1 MGCDMA
7 QDITSLITQ
16 ALREF
21 TTDVMDEIDRQAIK
35 IANTTVKEL
44 KRTSPRRFHGG
55 RHYADGWGRRKVD
68 GAQVVYNK
76 TKPGLTHLLE
86 HGHMMRNGGRTR
98 AFPHILPAEEKA
110 IKEYEKAVEQAIES
124 GGEPR

>member
-1 MGCDMA
+1 MA
-7 QDITSLITQ
+7 QDVTSQITQ

-21 TTDVMDEIDRQAIK
+21 TTDVVEEIDRQAIK
-35 IANTTVKEL
+35 IANKTVKEL

-68 GAQVVYNK
+68 GSQVVYNK
-76 TKPGLTHLLE
+76 AKPGLTHLLE
-86 HGHMMRNGGRTR
+86 HGHALWQGGRAR
-98 AFPHILPAEEKA
+98 AIPHILPAEEKA
-110 IKEYEKAVEQAIES
+110 IKAYEKAVEQAIES